1 MYLGWPLKAR
11 ETAFEIRGGEG
22 LKEIAGLLKEKKLIR
37 SVFLFKLYTLLTG
50 EAQYLKPGFYKL
62 NGRYSPAAISSLLV
76 RGPEDITVKIP
87 EGTSLSGVEEIL
99 SSAEVVESG
108 SLTGFPAKDLV
119 SRYSFMENLD
129 TAEGLLFPD
138 TYALR
143 KSSPPLEAMV
153 KMIDRFREKIWPIL
167 EGKKDWYDILILA
180 SLLEREVPDFE
191 ERKIVAGILMKR
203 LKLGMTLQVDA
214 AVCYLKAR
222 NGRCYPLGKND
233 FAVDSLYNTYLY
245 RGLPPAPIANPG
257 LSAINAALN
266 PAPSSYIYYLSDPKT
281 GKTVFSET
289 LEEHNENRRKYLN
302 I

>member
-1 MYLGWPLKAR
+1 
-11 ETAFEIRGGEG
+11 
-22 LKEIAGLLKEKKLIR
+22 
-37 SVFLFKLYTLLTG
+37 
-50 EAQYLKPGFYKL
+50 
-62 NGRYSPAAISSLLV
+62 
-76 RGPEDITVKIP
+76 
-87 EGTSLSGVEEIL
+87 
-99 SSAEVVESG
+99 
-108 SLTGFPAKDLV
+108 
-119 SRYSFMENLD
+119 
-129 TAEGLLFPD
+129 
-138 TYALR
+138 
-143 KSSPPLEAMV
+143 
-153 KMIDRFREKIWPIL
+153 
-167 EGKKDWYDILILA
+167 
-180 SLLEREVPDFE
+180 
-191 ERKIVAGILMKR
+191 MKR